1 VNDYELAELVGRVGN
16 LYMRK
21 RLSPPFHIRDA
32 VRRWVGLSQDEIIAV
47 IEKHFADCRHFYTSG
62 SGDAHFGM
70 VEAAIR
76 KALEAKHPARDHV
89 DDEPERPRPS
99 GKRRGIREIY
109 TAGGYADAIDDR
121 DDGNSAGEDAEADA

>member
-1 VNDYELAELVGRVGN
+1 VTDHELAELVGRVGN

-21 RLSPPFHIRDA
+21 RLSPPFHIRAA

-76 KALEAKHPARDHV
+76 KAMELKHSTRDQAA
-89 DDEPERPRPS
+89 DEPVRPRRKRGVRKVHNAS
-99 GKRRGIREIY
+99 GFPDVIVDREDGD
-109 TAGGYADAIDDR
+109 AVGEDEGADA
-121 DDGNSAGEDAEADA
+121 